1 MGITLSSPHRAG
13 RLPPSVHTMI
23 EKEDVEQHLA
33 LNHETRPFEVKGP
46 GDLAHKDYVAKIARA
61 AMAMGNLSDG
71 GIVCLGIDDKRM
83 REMMPGLNTT
93 QAADWSDFDN
103 VSAALA
109 KYSDPP
115 VTFQTDQ
122 YTLSNGVTVVVLD
135 ISEFDR
141 VPHVC
146 KKSFPDVLQNGFTY
160 VRPRGKPESV
170 TVPSSSDMRDLLE
183 IAIGKGVREFVR
195 RAGAAGLPLGLNDLQ
210 QDTDKTAYEQERS
223 QAWQPRTDQTEL
235 TTYPHGGLFGS
246 WAYTDVAI
254 RPGTYESERLN
265 PARLDATLIEHVVR
279 LRGWPVPM
287 VDQREQIVR
296 HGRWIAQDISA
307 PGVHEEEAWRLFTSG
322 QFLHRR
328 ALATDMHPDRP
339 ELAATHP
346 AATGA
351 VAVWDVL
358 LYMVEIVEFG
368 ARWATTLE
376 CDTITF
382 DIALNNVS
390 GRQLISGDRKRDLSN
405 DLIITADQVPASH
418 TITTTQLLT
427 DTRRNGVDLAQKILH
442 KFGADIPDQ
451 VLLDYQAQILR

>member
-1 MGITLSSPHRAG
+1 
-13 RLPPSVHTMI
+13 MI
-23 EKEDVEQHLA
+23 EMEDVEQQLA

-46 GDLAHKDYVAKIARA
+46 GDLANKAYVAKIARA

-83 REMMPGLNTT
+83 REMMPGLTTT
-93 QAADWSDFDN
+93 QATEWSDFDN

-122 YTLSNGVTVVVLD
+122 YTLSNGVSVVVLD
-135 ISEFDR
+135 VSEFDR

-146 KKSFPDVLQNGFTY
+146 QKDYPNELQNGFTY

-183 IAIGKGVREFVR
+183 IAISKGVREFVR
-195 RAGAAGLPLGLNDLQ
+195 RAGAAGLPMGLNNPQ
-210 QDTDKTAYEQERS
+210 QDTDKSAYERERA
-223 QAWQPRTDQTEL
+223 QAWPQQTAHDGS
-235 TTYPHGGLFGS
+235 TSDAQGGSFGS
-246 WAYTDVAI
+246 RAYTDIAVC
-254 RPGTYESERLN
+254 PGPYESERLSSE
-265 PARLDATLIEHVVR
+265 RLDSTLIEHVVR
-279 LRGWPVPM
+279 LRGWPVPR
-287 VDQREQIVR
+287 VDQREPTAR
-296 HGRWIAQDISA
+296 HGNWIAQDISA

-328 ALATDMHPDRP
+328 ALATDMHPESP

-346 AATGA
+346 RATGA

-358 LYMVEIVEFG
+358 LYMVEIAEFG

-382 DIALNNVS
+382 EIALNSVS
-390 GRQLISGDRKRDLSN
+390 GRQLISGDRKRDIRN
-405 DLIITADQVPASH
+405 DLIITSAQVPASH
-418 TITTTQLLT
+418 TIATTQLLT
-427 DTRRNGVDLAQKILH
+427 DTRRTGVDLAQKILH